1 MENDAIHLPQAIKDA
16 LLEGYEVHIKAAKKE
31 NGGGLYAKIT
41 FHRVKVAGKESLEVK
56 KP

>member
-1 MENDAIHLPQAIKDA
+1 MGNDQIHLPQEIKDA

-31 NGGGLYAKIT
+31 NGGLYAKIT
-41 FHRVKVAGKESLEVK
+41 FHRVKVAGKEMLESK

>member
-41 FHRVKVAGKESLEVK
+41 FHRVKVAGKEMLESK

>member
-1 MENDAIHLPQAIKDA
+1 MGNDAIHLPQEIKDA

-41 FHRVKVAGKESLEVK
+41 FHRVKVAGKEMLESK